1 MKWRYRYLGFT
12 TLCFTGFVLFPDV
25 FSEIYHHYIFLPLRI
40 LYDGTLGKLPFPSLY
55 IFIAGATLYVG
66 YVLINKKNQ
75 PKTTPTILTGR
86 QKILQ
91 ITVNVLVFLVTFY
104 WVWGFHYFQP
114 NLKERWSLNTTNIDS
129 IYLRR
134 QIENILP
141 DLLANRQMISD
152 NQIDSLKDGGFIRM
166 EDELRKHL
174 VEVLPEMG
182 WKTAGNVRIRN
193 LQPEGFL
200 LRLSTAGIY
209 IPYVFEG
216 HVDYG
221 LHPLQLPFT
230 VAHEMAHGYGVT
242 DEGDCNT
249 IALIVCLKSENPVYK
264 YASLLT
270 YFRYLYFD
278 PRLPDDQ
285 KSLILASMPEVIKK
299 DLDNIKKQSAR
310 FPDVFP
316 VIRDFMYESYLR
328 LMGVE
333 EGLQS
338 YHSFVDKIYA
348 IQKQRPEV
356 LPELFSKSSK

>member
-1 MKWRYRYLGFT
+1 
-12 TLCFTGFVLFPDV
+12 
-25 FSEIYHHYIFLPLRI
+25 
-40 LYDGTLGKLPFPSLY
+40 LGKLPFPSLFL
-55 IFIAGATLYVG
+55 FIAGAVIYVG
-66 YVLINKKNQ
+66 YVLTNYKNK
-75 PKTTPTILTGR
+75 PKSISTIPTRR
-86 QKILQ
+86 QKVLQ

-114 NLKERWSLNTTNIDS
+114 NLKERWSLNITNIDS
-129 IYLRR
+129 IYLRQ

-141 DLLANRQMISD
+141 DLLAYRQMISD
-152 NQIDSLKDGGFIRM
+152 SQIDSLKDGGFIRM
-166 EDELRKHL
+166 EDELRKQL
-174 VEVLPEMG
+174 IVVLPEMG

-249 IALIVCLKSENPVYK
+249 IALIVCLKSENPLYK

-278 PRLPDDQ
+278 PRWPDDQ
-285 KSLILASMPEVIKK
+285 KSFILASMPEVIKG
-299 DLDNIKKQSAR
+299 DLYSIKKQSAR

-316 VIRDFMYESYLR
+316 VIRDFMYETYLR

-333 EGLQS
+333 EGLLS
-338 YHSFVDKIYA
+338 YHSFVDKMYA

-356 LPELFSKSSK
+356 LPEWFSKSSQ